1 MPKSIYTKE
10 LADLISSADPK
21 GLKEL
26 HCSVIS
32 CIYGGWSV
40 VRPDRRRAIRV
51 FDSKK
56 EAVAFAK
63 KYAIAKSAALLSIH
77 DETGMVKKF
86 IRFSR
91 TD

>member
-1 MPKSIYTKE
+1 MPKSFYTKK
-10 LADLISSADPK
+10 LADLIASDPK

-26 HCSVIS
+26 QCSVIA
-32 CIYGGWSV
+32 CVYGGWSV
-40 VRPDRRRAIRV
+40 IRPDRKRAIRV

-86 IRFSR
+86 IRYSK